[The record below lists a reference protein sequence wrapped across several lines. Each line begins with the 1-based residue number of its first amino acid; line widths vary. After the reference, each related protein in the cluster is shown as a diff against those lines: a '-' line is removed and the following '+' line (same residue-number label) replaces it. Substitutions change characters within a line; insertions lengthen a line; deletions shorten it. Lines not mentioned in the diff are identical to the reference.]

1 MSQTKPLYVIP
12 SISNFCKFLNQENL
26 ENNNQL
32 DILRNNINSYKNIN
46 ILENTKKNI
55 KKKSSE
61 SFHIYSKSDQL
72 KLLHKSINNIVNE
85 TKTIEC
91 EKKNYIENLLYK
103 YH

>member
-1 MSQTKPLYVIP
+1 MPQTKPLYVIP

-32 DILRNNINSYKNIN
+32 DILSNNINSYKSI
-46 ILENTKKNI
+46 ILEDTKKNI

-61 SFHIYSKSDQL
+61 SFHIYPKSDQL
-72 KLLHKSINNIVNE
+72 NLLHKSLNNIVNE